1 MSLPWKS
8 STYRPIKKTNCRT
21 IKIVEQ
27 PALVGKTLVKLVW
40 F

>member
-8 STYRPIKKTNCRT
+8 STYRPIKKTNCQT
-21 IKIVEQ
+21 IKIAEQ
-27 PALVGKTLVKLVW
+27 PALADKTQVKLVW